1 MCKGDGILAKE
12 FNYRDSLNMV
22 TAVSTSYVPR
32 IEIVKYFADNFEK
45 EKMFTQDELKA
56 IVKELVSEREKSG
69 RRISKS
75 MNEIWKEQG
84 KTANGTKT
92 TLEDEERE

>member
-1 MCKGDGILAKE
+1 MAKE

-75 MNEIWKEQG
+75 MNGTG
-84 KTANGTKT
+84 KNSKWNKNNI
-92 TLEDEERE
+92 RR

>member
-1 MCKGDGILAKE
+1 
-12 FNYRDSLNMV
+12 
-22 TAVSTSYVPR
+22 
-32 IEIVKYFADNFEK
+32 
-45 EKMFTQDELKA
+45 MFTQDELKA